1 MIGFWRLKLWDWDRV
16 REGYLG
22 YWVRPDLKGEIRD
35 KGGNRERGRVRT
47 VDSDGERERDSDKK
61 NLMG

>member
-1 MIGFWRLKLWDWDRV
+1 M

-22 YWVRPDLKGEIRD
+22 YWVRPDLKGKIRD